1 MVEIDHGMGIV
12 TRYGHLKSVDVALGE
27 EVQFRQEIGVIGNS
41 GRSTALH
48 LHYEIRIDDVAYDP
62 ARFLDAGRLL
72 VGIFAN
78 TGHEPADHG

>member
-1 MVEIDHGMGIV
+1 VAPGDEI
-12 TRYGHLKSVDVALGE
+12 
-27 EVQFRQEIGVIGNS
+27 QFREEIGVIGNT

-48 LHYEIRIDDVAYDP
+48 LHYEVRIDDTAYDP

-78 TGHEPADHG
+78 AGHDPADQG

>member
-1 MVEIDHGMGIV
+1 M
-12 TRYGHLKSVDVALGE
+12 
-27 EVQFRQEIGVIGNS
+27 IGNT

-48 LHYEIRIDDVAYDP
+48 LHYEVRIDDVAYDP

-78 TGHEPADHG
+78 AGHDPADQG